1 MKKSIK
7 VLLPLLLLAVLVVFG
22 VKTARADEYV
32 PVKTISNSGV
42 SKPSYG
48 PSIQVGYKVDGNDV
62 YAVYPITATATGKMY
77 VDVKGG
83 ANFQYGFTTRIGT
96 FDGTTFTYKDNS
108 YNYAY
113 TGPGEVDT
121 GVGCYD
127 VVKGKTYYVGLLSTL
142 ENTATAQVRAYI
154 YSYANN
160 RTVKASSSVYT
171 ISSGKKG
178 ASNETTTLYYK
189 VTPTKTG
196 VMTVTLKDYGNS
208 TSYGYVTL
216 MNSSKKVLSEKIYYS
231 SSDSRY
237 KVRFGVKKGVTYYLK
252 VEDACGSN
260 DNCFKY
266 GIRYTVAAATD
277 RALSTKAKAMTLKR
291 GATATKTLFV
301 GSRATST
308 DWYKFKVTAKR
319 ETVVKVDFSKMRG
332 GSGSDSKATI
342 TFYRGSTKI
351 GNSTTLYAGQY
362 SSYTITYGT
371 TYGKANA
378 GTYYVKIVKSAKLN
392 GQYSIKYVK

>member
-1 MKKSIK
+1 MEGKMKKSIK

-42 SKPSYG
+42 SKPSY
-48 PSIQVGYKVDGNDV
+48 SDLLAVGYDHTDYGFL
-62 YAVYPITATATGKMY
+62 VYPVQATATGKMWLDIKTDSTNEYSVTAVLGTMEGTQIRYNSSYYGY
-77 VDVKGG
+77 V
-83 ANFQYGFTTRIGT
+83 AA
-96 FDGTTFTYKDNS
+96 GTTK
-108 YNYAY
+108 
-113 TGPGEVDT
+113 TGIG
-121 GVGCYD
+121 YLD
-127 VVKGKTYYVGLLSTL
+127 VVKGNTYYVGLKSLDPY
-142 ENTATAQVRAYI
+142 AQAQVRTYI

-171 ISSGKKG
+171 IASCKKG
-178 ASNETTTLYYK
+178 TENTTLYYK

-196 VMTVTLKDYGNS
+196 VMTVTLKEYGNS

-216 MNSSKKVLSEKIYYS
+216 MNSSKKALSEKIQYS
-231 SSDSRY
+231 SSNSSY

-252 VEDACGSN
+252 VEGVYGKL
-260 DNCFKY
+260 DNCYKY
-266 GIRYTVAAATD
+266 GIRYTVSAATD

>member
-7 VLLPLLLLAVLVVFG
+7 VLLPLFLLAVLVVFG

-48 PSIQVGYKVDGNDV
+48 PSIWVGPSNSFY
-62 YAVYPITATATGKMY
+62 VYPVTATATGKMY
-77 VDVKGG
+77 VDVKAGENNYSYIYTYIG
-83 ANFQYGFTTRIGT
+83 TWDGTNFTYYEKNYGFTNAGATE
-96 FDGTTFTYKDNS
+96 
-108 YNYAY
+108 
-113 TGPGEVDT
+113 TGK
-121 GVGCYD
+121 GCYD
-127 VVKGKTYYVGLLSTL
+127 VKKGNTYYIGLRSSS
-142 ENTATAQVRAYI
+142 AYAQGDTAQVRAYI

-171 ISSGKKG
+171 IASGKKG
-178 ASNETTTLYYK
+178 ASNENTTLYYK

-196 VMTVTLKDYGNS
+196 VMTVTLKEYGS
-208 TSYGYVTL
+208 SASYGYVTL
-216 MNSSKKVLSEKIYYS
+216 MNSSKKALSEKIYYS
-231 SSDSRY
+231 SSDSSY

-252 VEDACGSN
+252 VEDTCGTS
-260 DNCFKY
+260 DNCYKY
-266 GIRYTVAAATD
+266 GIRYTVSAATD

-332 GSGSDSKATI
+332 SSDSKATL

-351 GNSTTLYAGQY
+351 GNSTTLSAGQY